1 VHDRT
6 REPARLAV
14 LASGGGSNLQALIDA
29 HQRGDL
35 PCPIV
40 LVISNHADA
49 GALSRAAHHGIAAHY
64 VSRKTDPDPSARILE
79 LPYEGDRFSM
89 VFVLPEARHG
99 LAELERG
106 LDLAMWESFMAALQ
120 HGEAIVAVPRFEV
133 KLEPSLSLVGA
144 LQQLG
149 VTNAFD
155 PALADFTGMAEPRA
169 DRGPLVVGN
178 ILHQAFLRVDES
190 GTEAAA
196 ATAVVVVEAA
206 APAPQ
211 PIFVFRADEP
221 FLFALRDRQSGM
233 ILFLGRVTDPR

>member
-1 VHDRT
+1 MMNT
-6 REPARLAV
+6 RLDARSATV
-14 LASGGGSNLQALIDA
+14 
-29 HQRGDL
+29 
-35 PCPIV
+35 
-40 LVISNHADA
+40 A
-49 GALSRAAHHGIAAHY
+49 G
-64 VSRKTDPDPSARILE
+64 ARILE

-89 VFVLPEARHG
+89 VFVLPEMRHG

-106 LDLAMWESFMAALQ
+106 LDLATWERFMASLQ
-120 HGEAIVAVPRFEV
+120 VGEAIVSVPRFEV

-144 LQQLG
+144 LRQMG
-149 VTNAFD
+149 VTHAFD

-178 ILHQAFLRVDES
+178 ILHQAFLRVDET

-206 APAPQ
+206 APAAQ
-211 PIFVFRADEP
+211 PVFVFRADEP